1 MLKLIKTG
9 SKVLPGD
16 EVAEAEE
23 YMAGEGTFDGSDGKI
38 YASVV
43 GKLDID
49 DSEKIVKIVAE
60 NPPIVLMEG
69 DTVIAD
75 VTDVKPVMAIC
86 MIVSQEGKKREVSSE
101 TLAAVHVSKIASSY
115 VEDAGDLLRPGDII
129 RGKVIQ
135 ALPSVQLTTSGPH
148 YGALR
153 SLCTSCRSPLER
165 KGDRLY
171 CERCERTEVRKIAD
185 DYRDFEIRN
194 EKP

>member
-1 MLKLIKTG
+1 MIQLAKTG
-9 SKVLPGD
+9 LKVLPGD
-16 EVAEAEE
+16 EVAQAEE
-23 YMAGEGTFDGSDGKI
+23 YMAGEGTFEGKDGKI
-38 YASVV
+38 YATVV
-43 GKLDID
+43 GELDMD
-49 DSEKIVKIVAE
+49 DSEKVVKIVPE

-86 MIVSQEGKKREVSSE
+86 IVVSQEGKKREVSSE

-148 YGALR
+148 YGAIR
-153 SLCTSCRSPLER
+153 SLCTSCRRVLEK
-165 KGDRLY
+165 KGDKLY
-171 CERCERTEVRKIAD
+171 CERCERTEVRKMAD
-185 DYRDFEIRN
+185 DYRDFETSN
-194 EKP
+194 DKS